1 MSHHVT
7 SLLKTLLQLHIPLM
21 VKFRVLRVPLPTF
34 LSDFITYS
42 HLPLNL
48 LQPHSLPDIPGT
60 HQAESHPGAFALAAS
75 SGWKALLSDGH
86 LLPPSSLSYLCS
98 NASFSGRLYL
108 IITLTQNAPP
118 HSPRPTFSASL
129 FHALIHSILHF
140 LLCIVCL
147 HPVENKVSECGD
159 FGGGLSC
166 FVQ

>member
-7 SLLKTLLQLHIPLM
+7 SLFKTLLQFHIPLT
-21 VKFRVLRVPLPTF
+21 VKSRVRRVPLPTF

-42 HLPLNL
+42 HPLLNL

-75 SGWKALLSDGH
+75 SGWKALLSDSH
-86 LLPPSSLSYLCS
+86 MLPPSSLSYLYS

-118 HSPRPTFSASL
+118 HSPLAHILCISLPCFNSQYLTFSS
-129 FHALIHSILHF
+129 
-140 LLCIVCL
+140 VYCL
-147 HPVENKVSECGD
+147 SSPSGK
-159 FGGGLSC
+159 
-166 FVQ
+166 